1 MGTILVWHQNQTFS
15 KKCTTKHKN
24 FWPGWKGRVSAAEF
38 SFGSKAK
45 MSQISPNI
53 FQTFYQFSSRLSLTL
68 QHIKNLDDTFFI
80 LANYHPFW
88 LLTWSKIRNID
99 IFYKTQIKY
108 FSKIIILALMIQVKI
123 FDFWPCQKL
132 KWVITCQNQK
142 SVVQILYMLE
152 SKW

>member
-1 MGTILVWHQNQTFS
+1 MNFGSDW
-15 KKCTTKHKN
+15 KTK
-24 FWPGWKGRVSAAEF
+24 VSAAEF

-53 FQTFYQFSSRLSLTL
+53 FQTFYQFSSTLSLTF
-68 QHIKNLDDTFFI
+68 QHMKNLDDTFFI

-88 LLTWSKIRNID
+88 LLTWSKIQKID
-99 IFYKTQIKY
+99 FFYRMQIKY
-108 FSKIIILALMIQVKI
+108 FSKIIILAFMVQVKI
-123 FDFWPCQKL
+123 FDFWPCQKV

-142 SVVQILYMLE
+142 SVFQIFYTLE